1 MANMQPFETPSIPHV
16 GERPNQK
23 LSMQGMADAGP
34 ATCLGV
40 QPRHPVEKL
49 LLDGPRREEQQEMI
63 TKSLVYGQH
72 APLRAKMERELL
84 SSVQRL
90 PGLPS
95 SLVGLET
102 LLDKD
107 DEIDFEDVFNLEEN
121 APNSRMMGPNFGLHD
136 VMERR
141 LNMKF

>member
-1 MANMQPFETPSIPHV
+1 MMASLAIAGQMTRVHVPSWHLVGSVVLAMANMQPFETPSIPHV

-63 TKSLVYGQH
+63 TKSLVYG
-72 APLRAKMERELL
+72 
-84 SSVQRL
+84 
-90 PGLPS
+90 
-95 SLVGLET
+95 
-102 LLDKD
+102 
-107 DEIDFEDVFNLEEN
+107 
-121 APNSRMMGPNFGLHD
+121 LHH
-136 VMERR
+136 R
-141 LNMKF
+141 

>member
-1 MANMQPFETPSIPHV
+1 M
-16 GERPNQK
+16 
-23 LSMQGMADAGP
+23 
-34 ATCLGV
+34 
-40 QPRHPVEKL
+40 L
-49 LLDGPRREEQQEMI
+49 L
-63 TKSLVYGQH
+63 GQH
-72 APLRAKMERELL
+72 LPFPAWRASGLAARQHGESMASRMAAYLPLPIQLIQLSAKMERELL